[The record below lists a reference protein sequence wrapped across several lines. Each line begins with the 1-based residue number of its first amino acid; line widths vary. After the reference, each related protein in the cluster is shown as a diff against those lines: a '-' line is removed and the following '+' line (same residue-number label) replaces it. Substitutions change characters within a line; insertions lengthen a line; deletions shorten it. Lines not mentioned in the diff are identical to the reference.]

1 MAVDGGGTDVRA
13 LVFDVF
19 GTVVDWH
26 GSIVEEGA
34 RLGAARGLAV
44 DWARFANVWRG
55 RYAGDGARAARRSA
69 LDPARRAALEE
80 TLAEFG
86 IATLGEADKA
96 AFNRVWHRLRP
107 WPDSVAGL
115 TRCGRGSRWRPS
127 PTATSRCWSTWR
139 STAGCRGTASSRRGL
154 TSPDPAVYRLAPELL
169 DLPPER
175 VMMVAAHG
183 GDLRAARAVGLR
195 TAFVTRPLEFGPDG
209 RPERT
214 PDPAC
219 DLVAA
224 DFLDLARQLGAYA
237 VGGGPISW

>member
-34 RLGAARGLAV
+34 RLGEARGLAV

-55 RYAGDGARAARRSA
+55 RYEPVMERVRRGDLPWTRLDA
-69 LDPARRAALEE
+69 LHRGMLEE

-115 TRCGRGSRWRPS
+115 TQLRARF
-127 PTATSRCWSTWR
+127 TLATLSNGNV
-139 STAGCRGTASSRRGL
+139 ALLVNMAKHGGL
-154 TSPDPAVYRLAPELL
+154 PWDCILSAELARAYKPDPAVYRLAPELL

-209 RPERT
+209 RPDLT

-219 DLVAA
+219 GLVAA
-224 DFLDLARQLGAYA
+224 DFLDLARQLGA
-237 VGGGPISW
+237 